1 MLVCSGISSIT
12 WRMPRN
18 RSQSS
23 VAPADA
29 SPMYSRAHGIGA
41 VSATT
46 WSSRR
51 RAGSLATVRRKLP
64 IRFESSPA
72 AGPKNTFWNSSAPA
86 RAMVVSAKSRSA
98 SAMSMPVWNT

>member
-1 MLVCSGISSIT
+1 
-12 WRMPRN
+12 
-18 RSQSS
+18 
-23 VAPADA
+23 
-29 SPMYSRAHGIGA
+29 MYSSAHGIGA

-46 WSSRR
+46 CSCRR
-51 RAGSLATVRRKLP
+51 LPGSVARLRRKPP

-98 SAMSMPVWNT
+98 AAISTPVWNT